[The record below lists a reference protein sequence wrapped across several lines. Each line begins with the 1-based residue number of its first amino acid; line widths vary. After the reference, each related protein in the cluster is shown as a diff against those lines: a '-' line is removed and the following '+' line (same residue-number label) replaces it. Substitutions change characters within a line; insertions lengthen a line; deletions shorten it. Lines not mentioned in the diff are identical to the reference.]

1 MVQNSIDDFL
11 TDMDSFD
18 EKQAAETVV
27 MLPLK
32 QLRPNPYQPRKQ
44 FDESALQELAASI
57 QKNGVFQPIIV
68 RESINGYEIVAGE
81 RRFRASKMAG
91 KTTIPAIIRPVVE
104 ALMMQVA
111 ILENLQRAD
120 LNPLEEAEAYANFM
134 KRLKLTQAEAAKRLG
149 KSRPYIANS
158 LRLLTL
164 PQAVKR
170 LVQQQQLSTGQ
181 ARTLLGLHDKQQMAA
196 LAHKVVRDNLTVRQV
211 EKLVNQMNQVQPAA
225 KATPQKSP
233 YLRASETQLAMRL
246 GTKVNIAQHGEKGK
260 IEIDYLSTADLNRLL
275 SLLKSLTDPEA

>member
-11 TDMDSFD
+11 TDMDSFR
-18 EKQAAETVV
+18 EKKAAETVV

-44 FDESALQELAASI
+44 FDEAALQELAASI

-68 RESINGYEIVAGE
+68 RESVNGYEIVAGE
-81 RRFRASKMAG
+81 RRFRASEMVG
-91 KTTIPAIIRPVVE
+91 KPTIPAIIRPVAE
-104 ALMMQVA
+104 SLMMQVA

-120 LNPLEEAEAYANFM
+120 LNPLEEAEAYAAFM
-134 KRLKLTQAEAAKRLG
+134 KRLKLTQAEVAKRLG

-164 PQAVKR
+164 PQAVKI
-170 LVQQQQLSTGQ
+170 LVQRQQLSTGQ
-181 ARTLLGLHDKQQMAA
+181 ARTLLGLHDKNQMVE
-196 LAHKVVRDNLTVRQV
+196 LAHKVVRENLTVRQV
-211 EKLVNQMNQVQPAA
+211 EKLVNQMNQVQPVSQTA
-225 KATPQKSP
+225 PQKSP
-233 YLRASETQLAMRL
+233 YLRASETRLAMRL
-246 GTKVNIAQHGEKGK
+246 GTKVNIATHGEKGK

-275 SLLKSLTDPEA
+275 TLLKSLTDPE